1 MRETESSNAGSGEQT
16 FLSIHTVDNRPICL
30 YCQGVP
36 QKTRKPA
43 TRSAVS
49 VRDRL
54 LDAADR
60 LFYGEGVRA
69 VGIDRVLAEADP
81 ANASLY
87 QHFGCKDQLV
97 ASYLE
102 RRTVDARANIEA
114 YLRSTPPSQRALK
127 FFEWVVDWA
136 ESKDFRGCPL
146 QHTVSEL
153 TDAAHPARAI
163 AHGQREWFKERL
175 LEWSTAAGVKDA
187 KAIARALVVLF
198 DGAVAGS
205 EVDGPQRA
213 RDARWMARQL
223 LVAGERAPLF

>member
-1 MRETESSNAGSGEQT
+1 MRRPPAGRREQT
-16 FLSIHTVDNRPICL
+16 VLSIHAVDNRPTGL

-36 QKTRKPA
+36 QNARKR
-43 TRSAVS
+43 TTTSTTG

-60 LFYGEGVRA
+60 LFYREGVRA
-69 VGIDRVLAEADP
+69 VGIDRVLAEAD
-81 ANASLY
+81 AAKASLY

-102 RRTVDARANIEA
+102 RRTAAARAHIEA
-114 YLRSTPPSQRALK
+114 YLADTPPSQRALK
-127 FFEWVVDWA
+127 FFDWVVEWA

-153 TDAAHPARAI
+153 TDATHPARAV
-163 AHGQREWFKERL
+163 AHGQRAWFTERL
-175 LEWSTAAGVKDA
+175 LEWTRAAGVKDA
-187 KAIARALVVLF
+187 KATARALVVLF

-205 EVDGPQRA
+205 EIDGPQRA
-213 RDARWMARQL
+213 IDARWMARKL
-223 LVAGERAPLF
+223 LAGS